1 MGDAMIRQKI
11 YFNDNLILTIIHQ
24 NMDKGIENRYIS
36 ETEDTEFAKL
46 KFVEEYIN
54 EIGKITFDEIS
65 EGFLENQNLKNPYH
79 SYSVSFKEFIN
90 YDKPLLKDNKLTIDM
105 KNFCILCDFVSNKTG
120 YNLIKNPY
128 SIGNT
133 IIFMPN
139 KIESSCFKYK
149 SKIDGIEVKGLSTE
163 SITIIKLKY
172 YSLVRETYVINGSEC
187 KIYPKQEWS
196 SFDIEVYEN
205 GQIVHAEYNISL
217 IKSVFINGK
226 IISKSIKT
234 ELKTKQKC
242 INITSSSSLPI
253 NVGQEVNSK
262 LVNYFNDENEFKQQL
277 KNTQKKDLYFLGK
290 NESQRAFDIF
300 EQLMDYDC
308 QEVWIFD
315 PYFINY
321 EVVGGIERLRD
332 ILKILIK
339 NRNVK
344 KNIVF
349 ENKETNVE
357 LDNFINK
364 VSDNEIKLISKN
376 FNGLNLEFY
385 GTSEHFHDRFFF
397 FKNKKQISGYL
408 IGTSLNS
415 FGENYSTLIRL
426 KSSDAEDILNKLLY
440 EVVYNKIVNNK
451 SI

>member
-1 MGDAMIRQKI
+1 MIRQKI
-11 YFNDNLILTIIHQ
+11 YFNDHIILTIIHE
-24 NMDKGIENRYIS
+24 NMDKGLEKRFIS
-36 ETEDTEFAKL
+36 EIQNIEFAEL
-46 KFVEEYIN
+46 KFVEEYIV
-54 EIGKITFDEIS
+54 EIGEIIF
-65 EGFLENQNLKNPYH
+65 EEINQGFLENQNSKNPYY
-79 SYSVSFKEFIN
+79 SYSTSFKEFIN
-90 YDKPLLKDNKLTIDM
+90 YKKPLFEDNKLTIEM
-105 KNFCILCDFVSNKTG
+105 EQFYKICDFVKNKTG
-120 YNLIKNPY
+120 YNLAENPY

-133 IIFMPN
+133 IIFIPN
-139 KIESSCFKYK
+139 KVESNCFEYNGE
-149 SKIDGIEVKGLSTE
+149 IDGIEVKGLSTR
-163 SITIIKLKY
+163 STTIVKLKY
-172 YSLVRETYVINGSEC
+172 NGLVKETRVINGSDC

-196 SFDIEVYEN
+196 SFDIEVYESE
-205 GQIVHAEYNISL
+205 QIVYARYDIYL
-217 IKSVFINGK
+217 MKSIVINGN
-226 IISKSIKT
+226 IISKSMKT

-242 INITSSSSLPI
+242 INVTNSSKMPI
-253 NVGQEVNSK
+253 NIGEKNDSK
-262 LVNYFNDENEFKQQL
+262 LLNYFNDENTFKQQL
-277 KNTQKKDLYFLGK
+277 KNIERKDVYFLGK

-308 QEVWIFD
+308 EEMWIFD

-349 ENKETNVE
+349 ENKEMNGA

-364 VSDNEIKLISKN
+364 INDDELNRISTN
-376 FNGLNLEFY
+376 FNGLNMKFY

-397 FKNKKQISGYL
+397 YKNKKQITGYL

-415 FGENYSTLIRL
+415 FGENYSTLLKL
-426 KSSDAEDILNKLLY
+426 KSSDAEVVFNKLLA
-440 EVVYNKIVNNK
+440 EVVSNKIIDNK